1 MSEQLVA
8 LYSTQRNVTLLLHF
22 IKHVPLWGIQ
32 GRTCT
37 HTFTHLLIHTC
48 SFILLL
54 IHPISLSHT
63 HTHTHTQSHTHVH
76 SVTHT
81 HTLSHIHMY
90 TQSHTRTHSVTYTC
104 THTHIHTH
112 TLTALMF
119 IVSLLFSPSPIIPLR
134 PLQSPGISKEE
145 LAEMERQDHE
155 TLAEIERQVSE
166 VLYIIQLIGTVHNTA
181 IGTVH
186 NTANRYCT

>member
-63 HTHTHTQSHTHVH
+63 HTHTHTQSHTHVT
-76 SVTHT
+76 VTHT
-81 HTLSHIHMY
+81 HTQSHVHSVSHTH
-90 TQSHTRTHSVTYTC
+90 TQSHTRHTYTC
-104 THTHIHTH
+104 THTHIK
-112 TLTALMF
+112 L
-119 IVSLLFSPSPIIPLR
+119 IIHNCPHNVHSVTK
-134 PLQSPGISKEE
+134 QDQNTE
-145 LAEMERQDHE
+145 LVKCHKMYYYS
-155 TLAEIERQVSE
+155 TYSCIMYST
-166 VLYIIQLIGTVHNTA
+166 YSCIMYST
-181 IGTVH
+181 
-186 NTANRYCT
+186 Y

>member
-54 IHPISLSHT
+54 IHPINLTQSHT
-63 HTHTHTQSHTHVH
+63 HTHTHSVTYTCTLSHTHTHTQSHTHVH

-90 TQSHTRTHSVTYTC
+90 TH
-104 THTHIHTH
+104 THTHTHTH
-112 TLTALMF
+112 STHVYCLS
-119 IVSLLFSPSPIIPLR
+119 IVQSFSYNSSAAFTI
-134 PLQSPGISKEE
+134 
-145 LAEMERQDHE
+145 AW
-155 TLAEIERQVSE
+155 
-166 VLYIIQLIGTVHNTA
+166 Y
-181 IGTVH
+181 
-186 NTANRYCT
+186 

>member
-81 HTLSHIHMY
+81 HT
-90 TQSHTRTHSVTYTC
+90 HSVTYTC
-104 THTHIHTH
+104 TLSHTH
-112 TLTALMF
+112 THTQSHTHVHSVTHTHTHTHSTHVYCLLYLAVMS
-119 IVSLLFSPSPIIPLR
+119 SLL
-134 PLQSPGISKEE
+134 
-145 LAEMERQDHE
+145 
-155 TLAEIERQVSE
+155 
-166 VLYIIQLIGTVHNTA
+166 
-181 IGTVH
+181 
-186 NTANRYCT
+186 